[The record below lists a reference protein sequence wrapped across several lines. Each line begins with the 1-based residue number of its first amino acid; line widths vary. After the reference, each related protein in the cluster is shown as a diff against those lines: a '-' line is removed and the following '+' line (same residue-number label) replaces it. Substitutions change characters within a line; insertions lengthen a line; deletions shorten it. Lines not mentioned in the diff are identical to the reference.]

1 MANVIIILILVIIC
15 IYAVRSYM
23 KKLAHGCC
31 GSGGDEEKK
40 VKVRDKDESHYPYCV
55 TIGVDGMTCSHC
67 KLRVENAL
75 NSEDGVWAQVNL
87 KANSARVHMKT
98 LLSEDDLRRIISRA
112 GYTLTYYNS
121 EN

>member
-1 MANVIIILILVIIC
+1 MANVIIVLILVLIC

-23 KKLAHGCC
+23 KRLAHGCC

-40 VKVRDKDESHYPYCV
+40 VKVRDKNESHYPYCV

-75 NSEDGVWAQVNL
+75 NSEDGIWAKVNL
-87 KANSARVHMKT
+87 KANNARVYMKT
-98 LLSEDDLRRIISRA
+98 LISEDDLRRIIRRA
-112 GYTLTYYNS
+112 GYMMADYKR
-121 EN
+121 EK